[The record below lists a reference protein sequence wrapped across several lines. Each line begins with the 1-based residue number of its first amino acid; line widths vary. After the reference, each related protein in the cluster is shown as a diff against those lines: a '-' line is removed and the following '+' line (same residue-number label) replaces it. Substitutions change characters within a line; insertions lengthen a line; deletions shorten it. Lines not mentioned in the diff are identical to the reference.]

1 MKFTLSSALV
11 VLSAV
16 VSTVLAAP
24 HPASASSV
32 ATSTA
37 GNAPAAS
44 SAAATNGT
52 DEAVEQETPSTW
64 TVIVDND
71 DPRTLEQMIADMGD
85 VKVNRIYNNT
95 AFKGFSCSMASN
107 RASVMSMTGL
117 KTFERD
123 IEIKVAGSQVNA
135 PWGLQRLSQG
145 QAIQSAGGLDE
156 AKIAAI
162 DFTYQFEGGLNQ
174 TGALGK
180 DVDIYI
186 IDTGINVDHV
196 DFDGRASFGFTIDDE
211 TDSQGHGTHC
221 AGTAA
226 STTFGVAKNAN
237 IIAVKVLGPDS
248 GFTSDILAGIDWM
261 MQNHEKRMKT
271 GNFAGSV
278 ASMSLGSLEP
288 STSLNEAI
296 AQANANG
303 IHFSVA
309 AGNEERDAC
318 LGSPGSAVV
327 NDASNAIVVGATTI
341 TDERAS
347 FSNFGDCTTLY
358 APGQDITST
367 WVGSTN
373 KINTISG
380 TSMACPHVS
389 GLIAYTLSQNPSLKT
404 DTKGMKAFLVQSA
417 QDLEITEP
425 SGDTVTVKY
434 ANNGFIAPRTGA
446 KLLKRTFSRL

>member
-211 TDSQGHGTHC
+211 TDSQGHGYGC
-221 AGTAA
+221 IIC
-226 STTFGVAKNAN
+226 FWVAR
-237 IIAVKVLGPDS
+237 
-248 GFTSDILAGIDWM
+248 ILTY
-261 MQNHEKRMKT
+261 N
-271 GNFAGSV
+271 
-278 ASMSLGSLEP
+278 
-288 STSLNEAI
+288 
-296 AQANANG
+296 
-303 IHFSVA
+303 
-309 AGNEERDAC
+309 
-318 LGSPGSAVV
+318 
-327 NDASNAIVVGATTI
+327 
-341 TDERAS
+341 
-347 FSNFGDCTTLY
+347 
-358 APGQDITST
+358 
-367 WVGSTN
+367 
-373 KINTISG
+373 
-380 TSMACPHVS
+380 
-389 GLIAYTLSQNPSLKT
+389 
-404 DTKGMKAFLVQSA
+404 
-417 QDLEITEP
+417 
-425 SGDTVTVKY
+425 
-434 ANNGFIAPRTGA
+434 
-446 KLLKRTFSRL
+446 